1 LGRTAKP
8 SALGIKEDFM
18 FARLITLEIK
28 NDQTKEFPQ
37 IFGREILPLL
47 KKQRGF
53 RDELLLVTPG
63 KNEATAISLWD
74 TKEEAELYNKETY
87 PEVTKIMNKFVT
99 GIPVVKNL
107 EVEFATLPKF
117 EKIVTVPAN

>member
-1 LGRTAKP
+1 
-8 SALGIKEDFM
+8 M

-28 NDQTKEFPQ
+28 KDQTKEFPQ